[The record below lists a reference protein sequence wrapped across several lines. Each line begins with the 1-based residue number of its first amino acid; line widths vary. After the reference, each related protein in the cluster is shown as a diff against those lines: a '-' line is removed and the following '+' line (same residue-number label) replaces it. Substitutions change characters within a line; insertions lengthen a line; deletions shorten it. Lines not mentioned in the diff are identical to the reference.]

1 MQWCIAELHVNLSI
15 TTQFQTQWESLSTSC
30 LLSLVQEVNRLP
42 THRHHGAEIKLPCA
56 IPQTYVEHGSD
67 TGAVYTRFC
76 AWLQRAVYFS
86 SSFLRYPGSLG
97 MRLAYYCIAFSDQ
110 RWDVTATYVAYREL
124 SRVST
129 LKWPGATII
138 APETSWSLT
147 SSHTHISRCSNDF
160 SKAEILQGN
169 FELCEIT
176 INSPYFAYQQTA
188 CESYFMHSYIQFSV
202 LSNSYM
208 PLNYRAL
215 PFYVHNSRQ

>member
-1 MQWCIAELHVNLSI
+1 
-15 TTQFQTQWESLSTSC
+15 
-30 LLSLVQEVNRLP
+30 
-42 THRHHGAEIKLPCA
+42 
-56 IPQTYVEHGSD
+56 
-67 TGAVYTRFC
+67 
-76 AWLQRAVYFS
+76 
-86 SSFLRYPGSLG
+86 

-208 PLNYRAL
+208 PLNYRAYNHFMFTIRDNNYMHAL
-215 PFYVHNSRQ
+215 MPPCCVKCRHEFFCTLMNTAGSDRKRKCYLAYGDMTRSCISTKDRWLLGFLHVAANVVL